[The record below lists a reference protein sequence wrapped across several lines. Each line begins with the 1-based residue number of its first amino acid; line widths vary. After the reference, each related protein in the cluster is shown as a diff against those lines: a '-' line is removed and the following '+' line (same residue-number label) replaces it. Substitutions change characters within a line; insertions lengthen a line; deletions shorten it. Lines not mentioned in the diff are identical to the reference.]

1 MAKTYKPKDTVQ
13 CPHCNEDLEGVAEDF
28 VIPGRTG
35 FASAAEEQCG
45 HCDGEFRCLRL
56 PSGDIEVEEIENEE
70 D

>member
-1 MAKTYKPKDTVQ
+1 MAQTYKPKDTIQ

-28 VIPGRTG
+28 VIPGRFG
-35 FASAAEEQCG
+35 SDSACDEMCG

-56 PSGDIEVEEIENEE
+56 SNGDIEVEEIEKEE